1 MAEPVLARLTRR
13 RFLAFLG
20 LAAAGGAAAAV
31 AATEFTKTAGPA
43 QSAASA
49 APLTALAGSPPP
61 GSPLPS
67 GSPAPSPD
75 YSAFRSHYRS
85 RPDLTPPQVLV
96 QVPAGAV
103 APGLLF
109 YTPSDGGGKDGPA
122 IFTNDGDLVW
132 LRPDS
137 GTQVANLHV
146 IERSGKP
153 ALAWWEG
160 TINGGIG
167 AGDVVLADSTYRE
180 ISRIHAG
187 NGRRADLH
195 EFQLTAQGTALLLAD
210 AGVAATSA
218 PGGTGLAGQVMD
230 CAVQEIDLQ
239 TGAVR
244 FEWHTITDIAI
255 DESYV
260 DPPANPTASIYDYV
274 HANSIEVDH
283 DGTLLVSARNT
294 STVYKIDRTTGAIVW
309 RLGGKQSDFA
319 MGTGAT
325 FSWQHDARRQA
336 DGTLT
341 IFDDGASPGHS
352 RGIVLRLDEQAK
364 TATLVRA
371 FEHPAPL
378 LARSQGNMQVLPGG
392 NVLIGWGD
400 AGYVSEFSANGKI
413 VFDATYPAA
422 VQSYRNYR
430 QAWTGR
436 PADLPAAAAVSGP
449 GGSVTAFA
457 SWNGATEVATWDVL
471 AGPSAGALKLAGSVP
486 RSGFETSIPVRG
498 PAQWVQVVA
507 RNARGAV
514 LGSSPIVNVSA

>member
-20 LAAAGGAAAAV
+20 LAAAGGAAAAL
-31 AATEFTKTAGPA
+31 AATELGKTAGPA
-43 QSAASA
+43 QPAPSG

-67 GSPAPSPD
+67 AAPSPSPS

-109 YTPSDGGGKDGPA
+109 YTPSDGGGTDGPA

-137 GTQVANLHV
+137 GMQVTNFRVVDLA
-146 IERSGKP
+146 GQP
-153 ALAWWEG
+153 TLAWWEG

-167 AGDVVLADSTYRE
+167 TGDVVLADSTYRE
-180 ISRIHAG
+180 ISRVRAG
-187 NGRRADLH
+187 NGRRVDLH
-195 EFQLTAQGTALLLAD
+195 EFQLTSQGTALLLAD

-218 PGGTGLAGQVMD
+218 PGGSGLVGQVMD

-244 FEWHTITDIAI
+244 FEWHTITDITI
-255 DESYV
+255 DESFV
-260 DPPANPTASIYDYV
+260 DPPTDPTASIYDYV
-274 HANSIEVDH
+274 HANSIEVDG

-309 RLGGKQSDFA
+309 RLGGKRSDFT
-319 MGTGAT
+319 MGAGAT
-325 FSWQHDARRQA
+325 FSWQHDARRQP

-341 IFDDGASPGHS
+341 IFDDSASPGHS
-352 RGIVLRLDEQAK
+352 RGIVLRLDEQAM

-371 FEHPAPL
+371 FEHAAPL
-378 LARSQGNMQVLPGG
+378 LARSQGNVQILPGG
-392 NVLIGWGD
+392 NVLVGWGD
-400 AGYVSEFSANGKI
+400 AGYVSEFSPNGKV

-430 QAWTGR
+430 LAWTGR
-436 PADLPAAAAVSGP
+436 PADPPAAAAVSGR

-486 RSGFETSIPVRG
+486 RSGFETSIPVKG
-498 PAQWVQVVA
+498 PAQWVRVVA

>member
-1 MAEPVLARLTRR
+1 
-13 RFLAFLG
+13 
-20 LAAAGGAAAAV
+20 
-31 AATEFTKTAGPA
+31 
-43 QSAASA
+43 
-49 APLTALAGSPPP
+49 
-61 GSPLPS
+61 
-67 GSPAPSPD
+67 
-75 YSAFRSHYRS
+75 
-85 RPDLTPPQVLV
+85 
-96 QVPAGAV
+96 
-103 APGLLF
+103 
-109 YTPSDGGGKDGPA
+109 
-122 IFTNDGDLVW
+122 
-132 LRPDS
+132 
-137 GTQVANLHV
+137 
-146 IERSGKP
+146 
-153 ALAWWEG
+153 
-160 TINGGIG
+160 
-167 AGDVVLADSTYRE
+167 
-180 ISRIHAG
+180 
-187 NGRRADLH
+187 
-195 EFQLTAQGTALLLAD
+195 
-210 AGVAATSA
+210 
-218 PGGTGLAGQVMD
+218 
-230 CAVQEIDLQ
+230 
-239 TGAVR
+239 
-244 FEWHTITDIAI
+244 
-255 DESYV
+255 
-260 DPPANPTASIYDYV
+260 
-274 HANSIEVDH
+274 
-283 DGTLLVSARNT
+283 
-294 STVYKIDRTTGAIVW
+294 VYKIDRTTGAIVW

>member
-1 MAEPVLARLTRR
+1 
-13 RFLAFLG
+13 
-20 LAAAGGAAAAV
+20 
-31 AATEFTKTAGPA
+31 
-43 QSAASA
+43 
-49 APLTALAGSPPP
+49 
-61 GSPLPS
+61 
-67 GSPAPSPD
+67 
-75 YSAFRSHYRS
+75 
-85 RPDLTPPQVLV
+85 
-96 QVPAGAV
+96 
-103 APGLLF
+103 
-109 YTPSDGGGKDGPA
+109 
-122 IFTNDGDLVW
+122 
-132 LRPDS
+132 
-137 GTQVANLHV
+137 
-146 IERSGKP
+146 
-153 ALAWWEG
+153 
-160 TINGGIG
+160 
-167 AGDVVLADSTYRE
+167 
-180 ISRIHAG
+180 
-187 NGRRADLH
+187 
-195 EFQLTAQGTALLLAD
+195 
-210 AGVAATSA
+210 
-218 PGGTGLAGQVMD
+218 MD

-309 RLGGKQSDFA
+309 RLGGKRSDFA
-319 MGTGAT
+319 MGAGAT
-325 FSWQHDARRQA
+325 FSWQHDARRQP

>member
-1 MAEPVLARLTRR
+1 
-13 RFLAFLG
+13 
-20 LAAAGGAAAAV
+20 
-31 AATEFTKTAGPA
+31 
-43 QSAASA
+43 
-49 APLTALAGSPPP
+49 
-61 GSPLPS
+61 
-67 GSPAPSPD
+67 
-75 YSAFRSHYRS
+75 
-85 RPDLTPPQVLV
+85 
-96 QVPAGAV
+96 
-103 APGLLF
+103 
-109 YTPSDGGGKDGPA
+109 
-122 IFTNDGDLVW
+122 
-132 LRPDS
+132 
-137 GTQVANLHV
+137 VANLHV

-210 AGVAATSA
+210 AGVAATDA
-218 PGGTGLAGQVMD
+218 PGGTGLAGQVID

-457 SWNGATEVATWDVL
+457 SWNGATEVARWDVL

>member
-1 MAEPVLARLTRR
+1 
-13 RFLAFLG
+13 
-20 LAAAGGAAAAV
+20 
-31 AATEFTKTAGPA
+31 
-43 QSAASA
+43 
-49 APLTALAGSPPP
+49 
-61 GSPLPS
+61 
-67 GSPAPSPD
+67 
-75 YSAFRSHYRS
+75 
-85 RPDLTPPQVLV
+85 
-96 QVPAGAV
+96 
-103 APGLLF
+103 
-109 YTPSDGGGKDGPA
+109 
-122 IFTNDGDLVW
+122 
-132 LRPDS
+132 
-137 GTQVANLHV
+137 VANLHV

-210 AGVAATSA
+210 AGVAATDA
-218 PGGTGLAGQVMD
+218 PGGTGLAGQVID

>member
-1 MAEPVLARLTRR
+1 MIEPLTARLSRR

-20 LAAAGGAAAAV
+20 LAAAGGAAAAL
-31 AATEFTKTAGPA
+31 AATELVRTAGVA
-43 QSAASA
+43 QPQASGEQVAEAVPSASPAASSPA
-49 APLTALAGSPPP
+49 A
-61 GSPLPS
+61 
-67 GSPAPSPD
+67 SPAPSPD

-103 APGLLF
+103 NPGLLF
-109 YTPSDGGGKDGPA
+109 YTPSDGMGSDGPA
-122 IFTNDGDLVW
+122 IFANDGELVW
-132 LRPDS
+132 LRPD
-137 GTQVANLHV
+137 GGPQVTNLHV
-146 IERSGKP
+146 IELAGKP

-167 AGDVVLADSTYRE
+167 TGDVVIADGTYRE
-180 ISRIHAG
+180 ISRVQAG

-195 EFQLTAQGTALLLAD
+195 EFQLTGRGTALLLAD
-210 AGVAATSA
+210 GGVPGTAA
-218 PGGTGLAGQVMD
+218 PGGAGLAGEVMD
-230 CAVQEIDLQ
+230 CAVQEIDL
-239 TGAVR
+239 TSRAVL
-244 FEWHTITDIAI
+244 FEWHGADHVAI
-255 DESYV
+255 DESFV
-260 DPPANPTASIYDYV
+260 DPPTNPTAVIYDYF

-294 STVYKIDRTTGAIVW
+294 STIYKIDRATGSIVW
-309 RLGGKQSDFA
+309 RLGGKRTDFT
-319 MGTGAT
+319 MGPGAT

-352 RGIVLRLDEQAK
+352 RAIVLRLDEQAM

-392 NVLIGWGD
+392 NVLVGWGD
-400 AGYVSEFSANGKI
+400 AGYVTEFSSTGEV

-422 VQSYRNYR
+422 GQSYRNYR
-430 QAWTGR
+430 AAWTGSPR
-436 PADLPAAAAVSGP
+436 ELPAAAAVVGP
-449 GGSVTAFA
+449 GGAVTAFA
-457 SWNGATEVATWDVL
+457 SWNGATEVAMWDVL
-471 AGPSAGALKLAGSVP
+471 AGPTAGALKLAGSVP
-486 RSGFETSIPVRG
+486 RSGFETSIPVKG

-507 RNARGAV
+507 RGARGAV
-514 LGSSPIVNVSA
+514 LGASPIVNASA